1 MRKLLIN
8 LAVMATLGSAATL
21 SQAQDIYA
29 GLGAPGI
36 YTIGYAH
43 PMGSSWGLRGDYAWG
58 LNWSGSGSDN
68 GVTYDATIKHR
79 RAGLFA
85 DWFPF
90 NGGFRLV
97 GGVTANDSRM
107 DFNAQG
113 TGNATVNGNTVN
125 MSGNY
130 FNVQLKYPTAAPYLG
145 IGYGH
150 QKADRGLGFYFD
162 LGVTFGSYTAEVD
175 TNLVG
180 KTGSKGAITQADVD
194 AQKQAMND
202 SLGGYKY
209 LPSVSL
215 GLVYRF

>member
-1 MRKLLIN
+1 M
-8 LAVMATLGSAATL
+8 LASLGSVATL
-21 SQAQDIYA
+21 SQAQDIYG

-43 PMGSSWGLRGDYAWG
+43 PMGARWGLRGDYAGG
-58 LNWSGSGSDN
+58 LKWSGSGTDN
-68 GVTYDATIKHR
+68 GVTYDAKITYS
-79 RAGLFA
+79 RAAVFA

-90 NGGFRLV
+90 GGGFRLV
-97 GGVTANDSRM
+97 GGVTANDSKM

-113 TGNATVNGNTVN
+113 TGNATINGNTVN

-130 FNVQLKYPTAAPYLG
+130 FNVQLKYPAVTPYLG

-150 QKADRGLGFYFD
+150 QVAEKGLGFYFD

-180 KTGSKGAITQADVD
+180 KTGSAGTITQADVD

-209 LPSVSL
+209 LPSLSL